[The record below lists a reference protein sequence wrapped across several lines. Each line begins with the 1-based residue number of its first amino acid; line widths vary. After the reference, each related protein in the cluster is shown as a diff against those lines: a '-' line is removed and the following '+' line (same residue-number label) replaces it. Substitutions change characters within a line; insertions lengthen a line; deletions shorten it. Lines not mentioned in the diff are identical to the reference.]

1 LALIPILAI
10 TRPGIPHT
18 ADGYVHI
25 LRTLEVSHLLRE
37 GVLYPRWAPDFYLG
51 YGYPFFN
58 FYAPGAHLLAA
69 LAALTGLG
77 VVRGVVAVQVA
88 ALLLYPTG
96 AYLAARSLFTTD
108 AGARWARPAALVSAA
123 LYLYAPLRF
132 RELFTQGNLSQLLAL
147 ALLPWCAWLLTEAI
161 RRVDLC
167 WSAAAGMAL
176 AGLVYA
182 HHPSAFLG
190 FPFLAVYAGARQDLV
205 IVHVAGHVR
214 VVVGNAVLVGKIV
227 GDGNV
232 VRRLVTARQNHM
244 AVFIL
249 HRVVLQ
255 RGVKFIQF
263 GKRIIVALPAFEIV
277 KAGRGQQPQRHQA
290 ADRKK

>member
-1 LALIPILAI
+1 MRAGALRRIDPWLIAAAALALIPILAI
-10 TRPGIPHT
+10 ARPGIPHT

-25 LRTLEVSHLLRE
+25 LRTLEVSQLLRD

-77 VVRGVVAVQVA
+77 VLRGVVAVQVI

-108 AGARWARPAALVSAA
+108 AAGRWARPAALVSAA

-147 ALLPWCAWLLTEAI
+147 ALLPWCAWLLLEAI
-161 RRVDLC
+161 RRVDLR
-167 WSAAAGMAL
+167 WSVAAGVAL

-190 FPFLAVYAGARQDLV
+190 FPFLAIYAGA
-205 IVHVAGHVR
+205 VA
-214 VVVGNAVLVGKIV
+214 
-227 GDGNV
+227 
-232 VRRLVTARQNHM
+232 
-244 AVFIL
+244 
-249 HRVVLQ
+249 
-255 RGVKFIQF
+255 
-263 GKRIIVALPAFEIV
+263 II
-277 KAGRGQQPQRHQA
+277 AGRGEPRGVTIHRAEVGRRRRRLPARHLA
-290 ADRKK
+290 RARRFGCPRSPNCVT